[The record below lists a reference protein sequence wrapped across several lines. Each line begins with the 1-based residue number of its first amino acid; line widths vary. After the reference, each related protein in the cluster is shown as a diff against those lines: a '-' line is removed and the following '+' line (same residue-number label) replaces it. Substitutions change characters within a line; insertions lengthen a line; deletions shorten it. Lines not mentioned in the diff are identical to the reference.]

1 MGEPILCV
9 AASISPKRVSWSIL
23 NAVKVPGQ
31 LSLRGQYYNAASMR
45 KLVPGGIVGIVEAY
59 CLGQALDSLGR
70 ASEKMPAIGRTG
82 TPVAPYVLCLFSR
95 SQGLECHAD

>member
-1 MGEPILCV
+1 M
-9 AASISPKRVSWSIL
+9 
-23 NAVKVPGQ
+23 
-31 LSLRGQYYNAASMR
+31 SLRGQYYNAASMR

-82 TPVAPYVLCLFSR
+82 TPVAPYVLCLLA
-95 SQGLECHAD
+95 SQGWSVMRIDAHNEYVKIVTGSQERARRV